1 LLYVLPA
8 MLRITVHRES
18 EPPIVRVKI
27 EGRLLGET
35 MDQLTTELETLGL
48 QSEHV
53 VVDLTAVPFADETAL
68 ARLRELPRRGV
79 ELGSASPFLRELL
92 AGDARDDGGS
102 AKGRAKPV
110 ASKRAA
116 KASTVAS
123 VSVVDHVVGADDPD
137 EAALVRALRARDEAA
152 YELMIR
158 RYGARLL
165 ATAMRLM
172 KREDDAADVVQEAY
186 LSAFRAIDRFSGDSR
201 LSTWLHRIVVNAA
214 LMRLRS
220 KRRRREE
227 SIEDLLP
234 RFDETGH
241 FAEPPSDWG
250 ASADRLLERKDTCA
264 TVRAAIA
271 KLPESY
277 RTVLVLRDVEELDTE
292 EVAQTLGLTTNA
304 VKVRLHR
311 ARQALR
317 TLIEKEMTVGG

>member
-1 LLYVLPA
+1 

-18 EPPIVRVKI
+18 EPPIVRMKI

-35 MDQLTTELETLGL
+35 MEQLSSELETLGL

-53 VVDLTAVPFADETAL
+53 VVDLAGVPFADETAL
-68 ARLRELPRRGV
+68 DGLRALPRRGV
-79 ELGSASPFLRELL
+79 ELYAPSPFLRELL
-92 AGDARDDGGS
+92 AGDD
-102 AKGRAKPV
+102 AKP
-110 ASKRAA
+110 AGKNATG
-116 KASTVAS
+116 KASHDGDAG
-123 VSVVDHVVGADDPD
+123 VDAEEV
-137 EAALVRALRARDEAA
+137 ALVVALRAGDEGA
-152 YELMIR
+152 YETMVR
-158 RYGARLL
+158 RYGPRLL
-165 ATAMRLM
+165 ATAMRLV
-172 KREDDAADVVQEAY
+172 KREEEAADVVQEAY
-186 LSAFRAIDRFSGDSR
+186 LSAFRAIDRFGGGAR

-220 KRRRREE
+220 RRRRREE
-227 SIEDLLP
+227 SIDDLLP

-250 ASADRLLERKDTCA
+250 ASADHLLERKESRA
-264 TVRAAIA
+264 MVRAAIA

-292 EVAQTLGLTTNA
+292 EVAHVLGVTANA

-317 TLIEKEMTVGG
+317 SLIEQELGAEAR

>member
-1 LLYVLPA
+1 
-8 MLRITVHRES
+8 MLRITVHRQS
-18 EPPIVRVKI
+18 EPPVVHVKI

-35 MDQLTTELETLGL
+35 MNQLNSELETLGL
-48 QSEHV
+48 PSQHI
-53 VVDLTAVPFADETAL
+53 VVDLAGVPFADAAAL
-68 ARLRELPRRGV
+68 DGLRELPRRGV
-79 ELGSASPFLRELL
+79 ELHALSPFLRELL
-92 AGDARDDGGS
+92 AGDDATAPDTK
-102 AKGRAKPV
+102 AAP
-110 ASKRAA
+110 KRPRSGDAGIDA
-116 KASTVAS
+116 E
-123 VSVVDHVVGADDPD
+123 
-137 EAALVRALRARDEAA
+137 EAALVSALRAGDESA
-152 YELMIR
+152 YETMVR

-186 LSAFRAIDRFSGDSR
+186 LSAFRAIDRFGGGAR

-220 KRRRREE
+220 RRRRREE
-227 SIEDLLP
+227 SIDDLLP

-241 FAEPPSDWG
+241 FAEPPTDWG
-250 ASADRLLERKDTCA
+250 ASADQLLERKDSCA
-264 TVRAAIA
+264 MVRAAIA

-292 EVAQTLGLTTNA
+292 EVAQVLGVTANA

-317 TLIEKEMTVGG
+317 SLIENDVGVAKR